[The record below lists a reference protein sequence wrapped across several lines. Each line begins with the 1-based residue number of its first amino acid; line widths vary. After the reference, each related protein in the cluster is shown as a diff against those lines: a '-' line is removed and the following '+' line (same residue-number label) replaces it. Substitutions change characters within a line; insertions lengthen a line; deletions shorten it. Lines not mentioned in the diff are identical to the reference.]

1 MRFSSIVPEA
11 AIKARPWAQPQI
23 IGPPPGLGDRVG
35 SLVAQVDDK
44 TDLGRGYRFFVEF
57 EDGDLEAIQAGNPIE
72 FVVYAQQM
80 VPVSVAVWR

>member
-1 MRFSSIVPEA
+1 MRFGLVPTIA
-11 AIKARPWAQPQI
+11 AEARPWAPTRL
-23 IGPPPGLGDRVG
+23 IGPPPGHGDRIG
-35 SLVAQVDDK
+35 SLSAQVDDR
-44 TDLGRGYRFFVEF
+44 TELGRGFRFFAEL